1 MPAKLSE
8 GALYLLEIARENDR
22 LGALEKNAAFVKA
35 LELGQDMLQVCKKQ
49 GIEGLCSLLGGI
61 PPPQNFLMITAA
73 ALHEIRRRAEE
84 YLKGE
89 VTTASA
95 VRDFDRHALQ
105 GFAEALADLAWTN
118 RKASDFDGPDASAV
132 VESLKQTQLRMMWLY
147 TIQHYMADIFQDNFA
162 ALRMREMVPELDPAT
177 EVDLRL
183 VDARRLA
190 EHAMWK
196 FQEISDETDA
206 PAFMALALYQAINE
220 TLEG

>member
-1 MPAKLSE
+1 MPAKLSD
-8 GALYLLEIARENDR
+8 GALYLLEVAQENDR
-22 LGALEKNAAFVKA
+22 LGALEKNAAFVKT
-35 LELGQDMLQVCKKQ
+35 LELGQDMLEVCKKQ
-49 GIEGLCSLLGGI
+49 GMEGLFSLLGGI

-89 VTTASA
+89 VTVASA

-118 RKASDFDGPDASAV
+118 RKASDFEGPGANAV
-132 VESLKQTQLRMMWLY
+132 VESLKQTQLRTMWLY
-147 TIQHYMADIFQDNFA
+147 TIQHYLADIFQDNFA

-177 EVDLRL
+177 EVDLRM

-190 EHAMWK
+190 EHAMWN
-196 FQEISDETDA
+196 FQGSSDETDA